1 MTLWI
6 ISIVLAFVVTAVVG
20 LLLWMILSKA
30 RQINDGV
37 SQIWDVGQMIAANT
51 IHVPALASTNSIAGS
66 IIEKAPVLVSVLE
79 QIEAH
84 TSTCSHC
91 PSCLD
96 S

>member
-30 RQINDGV
+30 KQINAGV

-51 IHVPALASTNSIAGS
+51 IHVPALITTNATVGA
-66 IIEKAPVLVSVLE
+66 IITKAPVLLEKLE
-79 QIEAH
+79 QIE
-84 TSTCSHC
+84 SHAVGCENC
-91 PSCLD
+91 PNCLEQ
-96 S
+96 